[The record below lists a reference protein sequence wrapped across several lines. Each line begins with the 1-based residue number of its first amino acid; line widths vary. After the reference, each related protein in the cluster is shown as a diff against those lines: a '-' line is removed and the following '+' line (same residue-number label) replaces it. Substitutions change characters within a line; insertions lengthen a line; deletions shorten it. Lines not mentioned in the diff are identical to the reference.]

1 MKTMRLWPGV
11 TAAAILL
18 GFKYGAPYV
27 LADGVLVSALGSV
40 AAGAVILLWW
50 LFFSRVGWRER
61 IGILA
66 LMVVATIGLP
76 FIVHPSI
83 AGGMMGRMPYAM
95 AMQMLPLALV
105 IGAIVAHRFAP
116 ARRTV
121 VIAAAILIQAGSF
134 ALIRTDGLFG
144 GVSQLTWRWSPTAE
158 DRLLAQAQDVTPP
171 AAAKAAEATPPVASP
186 ASSTVAETAPP
197 RTEAPVKTETPAAPA
212 PVKMH
217 VKWAGFR
224 GAARDSVV
232 RGMQIR
238 TDWTA
243 APPVELW
250 RRSIGPGWSSFAV
263 GGDLLFTQEQRGGD
277 EIVAAYHVGTG
288 RPAWMHKDP
297 ARFYES
303 NGGAGPRG
311 TPTLSDGRL
320 YAVGATGILNV
331 LDAATGARVWKR
343 DIVADSG
350 IKLPGWGITSSP
362 LVHEDVV
369 VVAASG
375 ALLAYDRASGD
386 KRWFVKSTGGSY
398 SSPHLID
405 VNGSPQIVLLAGAGA
420 TGVSPKDG
428 SVLWR
433 YPWSGTP
440 MVQPTMLPGGDIL
453 VTTADMMGG
462 LGIKRLSVTR
472 DAGGWKVEERWTSNG
487 LKPYF
492 NDYVVHKGHV
502 YGYDGSI
509 LACVSLEDGTRK
521 WKGGRYGQGQ
531 MLLIADS
538 DLLLVISEEGE
549 LALVKAAPDQFTE
562 VARVKAIDG
571 KTWNHPALSGNVL
584 LVRNGEQMAAFRLP

>member
-1 MKTMRLWPGV
+1 
-11 TAAAILL
+11 
-18 GFKYGAPYV
+18 
-27 LADGVLVSALGSV
+27 
-40 AAGAVILLWW
+40 
-50 LFFSRVGWRER
+50 
-61 IGILA
+61 
-66 LMVVATIGLP
+66 
-76 FIVHPSI
+76 
-83 AGGMMGRMPYAM
+83 
-95 AMQMLPLALV
+95 
-105 IGAIVAHRFAP
+105 
-116 ARRTV
+116 
-121 VIAAAILIQAGSF
+121 
-134 ALIRTDGLFG
+134 
-144 GVSQLTWRWSPTAE
+144 
-158 DRLLAQAQDVTPP
+158 
-171 AAAKAAEATPPVASP
+171 
-186 ASSTVAETAPP
+186 
-197 RTEAPVKTETPAAPA
+197 
-212 PVKMH
+212 
-217 VKWAGFR
+217 
-224 GAARDSVV
+224 
-232 RGMQIR
+232 MQIQP
-238 TDWTA
+238 DWTA

-263 GGDLLFTQEQRGGD
+263 AGDLLFTQEQRGGD
-277 EIVAAYHVGTG
+277 EIVAAYHLSTG
-288 RPAWMHKDP
+288 KPAWMHKDP

-331 LDAATGARVWKR
+331 LDAATGARIWKR

-362 LVHEDVV
+362 LVHEDIV

-375 ALLAYDRASGD
+375 ALLGYDRATGA

-462 LGIKRLSVTR
+462 LGIKRLSVAR
-472 DAGGWKVEERWTSNG
+472 DGEGWKVEERWTSNG

-492 NDYVVHKGHV
+492 NDYVVHEGHV

-531 MLLIADS
+531 MMLIADS
-538 DLLLVISEEGE
+538 DLLLVISEEGD

-562 VARVKAIDG
+562 VARVKAIEG
-571 KTWNHPALSGNVL
+571 KTWNHPALAGNVL